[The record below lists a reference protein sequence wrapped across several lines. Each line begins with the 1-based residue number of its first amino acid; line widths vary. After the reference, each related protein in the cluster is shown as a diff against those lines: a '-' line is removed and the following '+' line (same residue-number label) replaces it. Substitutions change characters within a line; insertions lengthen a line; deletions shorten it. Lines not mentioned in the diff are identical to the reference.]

1 MKTLLMAPELF
12 ATDGGI
18 ARILRLY
25 LKALCDLAA
34 PADRVRFV
42 ALNDAVAD
50 SQDLRRYSDRHLD
63 QWQVCN
69 GHKGAFIRASLR
81 QALSCDRI
89 ICGHVAQLPV
99 AWMARCLR
107 PRLRYYLIA
116 HGIEVWR
123 SFSFAERVALRGA
136 HRIFCVSEHTR
147 RTMLEHISLDPSR
160 LVVLSNA
167 LDPFF
172 EINAGA
178 PLASCPP
185 VILTVTRLSNSDRYK
200 GVDHLI
206 RAMPAVRAAVPGATL
221 RVIGRGDDL
230 PRLQALASEVGALQ
244 TGVEFLGFVSD
255 KDLDVQLRT
264 CRLFA
269 LPSQREGF
277 GLVFLEAMAHGR
289 PCLGANSGGIPEVV
303 TADSGVL
310 PPFGDV
316 PAIATAAIGALQRD
330 WPQPA
335 ILDRARHFSYSPFK
349 QRLASLLT
357 E

>member
-1 MKTLLMAPELF
+1 MKTLLLAPELF
-12 ATDGGI
+12 ATDSGV

-25 LKALCDLAA
+25 LKALCELSA
-34 PADRVRFV
+34 PADRVRFIV
-42 ALNDAVAD
+42 LNDTVAD
-50 SQDLRRYSDRHLD
+50 SQDLRRYSDQHLD

-69 GHKGAFIRASLR
+69 GHKGRFVRASLR

-89 ICGHVAQLPV
+89 VCGHVAQLPV
-99 AWMARCLR
+99 AWAARCLK

-123 SFSFAERVALRGA
+123 SFSFAERLALRGA

-147 RTMLEHISLDPSR
+147 RTMLEHIALDPSR
-160 LVVLSNA
+160 VVVLSNA

-172 EINAGA
+172 EISAGE
-178 PLASCPP
+178 PLSACAP

-206 RAMPAVRAAVPGATL
+206 SAMPAVRAAVPGATL
-221 RVIGRGDDL
+221 RIVGRGDDL
-230 PRLQALASEVGALQ
+230 PRLQALAQKIGVLQ
-244 TGVEFLGFVSD
+244 AGVEFLGFVSD
-255 KDLDVQLRT
+255 KDLDAELRT

-289 PCLGANSGGIPEVV
+289 PCLGANAGGIPEVV
-303 TADSGVL
+303 TVDSGVL

-316 PAIATAAIGALQRD
+316 PAIAAAAVGALQRD

-335 ILDRARHFSYSPFK
+335 ILDRARHFSYSLFK
-349 QRLASLLT
+349 ERLASLLAQ
-357 E
+357 